1 MKRFLKPV
9 SFLLMLLVT
18 ILLSACTET
27 EFPEGEHSN
36 FDINA
41 NMVSFQEN
49 VVLLNDLGIDSVYIV
64 SDEEIRLI
72 TSINLDLNQ
81 LRGKVVVYSSSRTS
95 ANFFIGRVLTARRE
109 NGYITLT
116 TEIPSM
122 DEVFSELDIS
132 AVLNMNNVR
141 VAFTADDEDNVRY
154 CGVVGNEVWDSISPV
169 VIDSSYNKK
178 QGKAKSSTPIDL
190 TLKFEAQAGQRFAG
204 SIYYRIKGSLVIKK
218 NNSYELSANQII
230 GLDGTFNMAEQSVG
244 RTYIPLL
251 SLKNGI
257 TLYTNKVIGIRVKP
271 SLNFFYSGSISLQ
284 AGFNYEVMNVDSYI
298 TYENENFSNRSW
310 DNKRDWYFRVKNL
323 NAQASFGLSLN
334 SDFYAFIFCDNFFR
348 AGVKAAAGIE
358 IAGEGNVGIQFP
370 DIASFDCAVR
380 VNPFLEVT
388 PFVVV
393 RKPNLQRI
401 DGPTF
406 NVATSGFTADL
417 LPNIHDINYQRENTR
432 LHYDG
437 MIRSM
442 NNSFVETKE
451 SGIALFEKGHDRPID
466 HGAAAG
472 CMAKRGK
479 AGSNFGSSF
488 QIEEGKEYEIAPYV
502 KSLNNEYVY
511 GEKIEI
517 GDSAST
523 TLRENAFQ
531 NLWNTSIIFHYNYTG
546 TVSGAVRIDD
556 NSQNP
561 NAIPIYRKV
570 TGTVCNVYTSASEI
584 YAPVN
589 SSQLFFGCRSVDF
602 GTGFNT
608 SKVTNMSQMFAGGSY
623 TSLDLSTF
631 NTSKVTDM
639 SEMFC
644 ECYSL
649 TNINLSS
656 FNTERVTDMS
666 GMFAGCPRLTSLDLS
681 LFNTA
686 RVTNMLNMFYDCS
699 GLTTL
704 DLSSFNTDNV
714 TNMGGMFHDCNRLTS
729 LNVSSFNTARV
740 TIMGWMFHNCSSLT
754 NLDLSSFNTSN
765 VTAMDEMFSG
775 CSILTILDLSSFRG
789 TNLSYMGAMFLSSGV
804 QQIVFHPYFNI
815 PSSCNINAILCGV
828 GSYGTPTTIRCNNQ
842 VKEMLMSD
850 HNTDTYRITF
860 ITY

>member
-1 MKRFLKPV
+1 MKKFLKFISYV
-9 SFLLMLLVT
+9 SFLLILMVSF
-18 ILLSACTET
+18 LLSGCEKF
-27 EFPEGEHSN
+27 EFHNSEDSN

-41 NMVSFQEN
+41 NTVGFQEN

-72 TSINLDLNQ
+72 TSLNLDLDQ
-81 LRGKVVVYSSSRTS
+81 LRGKVVVYSNSRTS
-95 ANFFIGRVLTARRE
+95 ANFFVGRVLTARRE

-122 DEVFSELDIS
+122 DEVFSELDLS

-169 VIDSSYNKK
+169 VIDSSSYNKK
-178 QGKAKSSTPIDL
+178 QRKAKSSTPIDL
-190 TLKFEAQAGQRFAG
+190 TLKFEAQAGQRFTG

-271 SLNFFYSGSISLQ
+271 SLNFFYSGSMSLQ

-310 DNKRDWYFRVKNL
+310 DNKREWYFRVFNL

-358 IAGEGNVGIQFP
+358 IAGEGNVGLQFP
-370 DIASFDCAVR
+370 DTASLDCAVR

-401 DGPTF
+401 NGPTF

-417 LPNIHDINYQRENTR
+417 LPNIHNINYQRDNTQ

-437 MIRSM
+437 IIRSM

-451 SGIALFEKGHDRPID
+451 SGIALFEKGHNRPID
-466 HGAAAG
+466 YGDAAG

-511 GEKIEI
+511 GDRIEI
-517 GDSAST
+517 MDDPWTLFYRSTHGDNWYRNDNWLSNADKTTWYGVSGSGNYDLDLASNNLYGHALIKNLGLGNVNILQGNNIT
-523 TLRENAFQ
+523 SLTIDNSHVYIHDLENYTLDSLVVTTNSYFDLMGTINTTIDKVIIENSRHVNLHGIIQYNDVVLNHAAGTVRLSGSGNTLR
-531 NLWNTSIIFHYNYTG
+531 I
-546 TVSGAVRIDD
+546 
-556 NSQNP
+556 
-561 NAIPIYRKV
+561 
-570 TGTVCNVYTSASEI
+570 
-584 YAPVN
+584 
-589 SSQLFFGCRSVDF
+589 
-602 GTGFNT
+602 
-608 SKVTNMSQMFAGGSY
+608 
-623 TSLDLSTF
+623 
-631 NTSKVTDM
+631 
-639 SEMFC
+639 
-644 ECYSL
+644 
-649 TNINLSS
+649 
-656 FNTERVTDMS
+656 
-666 GMFAGCPRLTSLDLS
+666 
-681 LFNTA
+681 
-686 RVTNMLNMFYDCS
+686 
-699 GLTTL
+699 
-704 DLSSFNTDNV
+704 
-714 TNMGGMFHDCNRLTS
+714 
-729 LNVSSFNTARV
+729 
-740 TIMGWMFHNCSSLT
+740 HNCSGSSVIIYHDWNYVEIIGGDVPIYIYGNIGSLT
-754 NLDLSSFNTSN
+754 RTGHTGS
-765 VTAMDEMFSG
+765 VT
-775 CSILTILDLSSFRG
+775 R
-789 TNLSYMGAMFLSSGV
+789 
-804 QQIVFHPYFNI
+804 
-815 PSSCNINAILCGV
+815 CG
-828 GSYGTPTTIRCNNQ
+828 
-842 VKEMLMSD
+842 
-850 HNTDTYRITF
+850 
-860 ITY
+860 

>member
-1 MKRFLKPV
+1 MKKFFKFISYV
-9 SFLLMLLVT
+9 SFLLILMVSF
-18 ILLSACTET
+18 LLSGCEKL
-27 EFPEGEHSN
+27 EFHNSEDSP

-41 NMVSFQEN
+41 NKVGFQEN

-72 TSINLDLNQ
+72 TSLNLDLDQ
-81 LRGKVVVYSSSRTS
+81 LRGKVVVYSNPRTS
-95 ANFFIGRVLTARRE
+95 ANFFVGRVLTARRE

-122 DEVFSELDIS
+122 DEVFSELDLS

-169 VIDSSYNKK
+169 VIDSSSYNKK
-178 QGKAKSSTPIDL
+178 QRKAKSSTPIDL
-190 TLKFEAQAGQRFAG
+190 TLKFEAQAGQRFTG

-310 DNKRDWYFRVKNL
+310 DNKREWYFRVFNL

-358 IAGEGNVGIQFP
+358 IAGEGNVGLQFP
-370 DIASFDCAVR
+370 DTASLDCAVR

-417 LPNIHDINYQRENTR
+417 LPNIHNIHYQRDNTQ

-442 NNSFVETKE
+442 NSSFVETKE
-451 SGIALFEKGHDRPID
+451 SGIALFEKGHNKPID
-466 HGAAAG
+466 YGDAAG

-511 GEKIEI
+511 GDRIEI
-517 GDSAST
+517 RNDTSIVGEWVVDLEASWIVWPTNHEYGHRITSSHLYLIGIRYWSITFYSNGTYTSHSVDYDGNDSST
-523 TLRENAFQ
+523 TGTYAINGN
-531 NLWNTSIIFHYNYTG
+531 NLVLNNYSWNIVVLDGNNLII
-546 TVSGAVRIDD
+546 D
-556 NSQNP
+556 
-561 NAIPIYRKV
+561 
-570 TGTVCNVYTSASEI
+570 
-584 YAPVN
+584 
-589 SSQLFFGCRSVDF
+589 
-602 GTGFNT
+602 
-608 SKVTNMSQMFAGGSY
+608 
-623 TSLDLSTF
+623 
-631 NTSKVTDM
+631 
-639 SEMFC
+639 C
-644 ECYSL
+644 EY
-649 TNINLSS
+649 
-656 FNTERVTDMS
+656 
-666 GMFAGCPRLTSLDLS
+666 
-681 LFNTA
+681 
-686 RVTNMLNMFYDCS
+686 
-699 GLTTL
+699 
-704 DLSSFNTDNV
+704 
-714 TNMGGMFHDCNRLTS
+714 
-729 LNVSSFNTARV
+729 
-740 TIMGWMFHNCSSLT
+740 
-754 NLDLSSFNTSN
+754 
-765 VTAMDEMFSG
+765 TAMADDG
-775 CSILTILDLSSFRG
+775 CG
-789 TNLSYMGAMFLSSGV
+789 
-804 QQIVFHPYFNI
+804 PYTAHEHI
-815 PSSCNINAILCGV
+815 EL
-828 GSYGTPTTIRCNNQ
+828 R
-842 VKEMLMSD
+842 
-850 HNTDTYRITF
+850 R
-860 ITY
+860 